1 MKYFILIVNNPKF
14 LFLSYAISILIAT
27 FLFSFIENL
36 KLLDSFYWAFI
47 TSLTIGY
54 GDISPNT
61 PLGKLL
67 TIIFAHFWIFLV
79 IPSVISHV
87 LAILIKNRNE
97 FTYEEQEEIKKLLM
111 QALNERVKNYKN
123 PNNED
128 EEEEKVEDSDKVCP
142 ECVSAEYFEIFIK
155 NFNLMILI
163 DISYL

>member
-1 MKYFILIVNNPKF
+1 MEYYMKYFILIVNNLKF

-36 KLLDSFYWAFI
+36 KLLDSFYWACI

-67 TIIFAHFWIFLV
+67 TIIFAHFWIFLI

-97 FTYEEQEEIKKLLM
+97 FTHEEQEEIKKLL
-111 QALNERVKNYKN
+111 LE
-123 PNNED
+123 
-128 EEEEKVEDSDKVCP
+128 
-142 ECVSAEYFEIFIK
+142 IK
-155 NFNLMILI
+155 NK
-163 DISYL
+163 